1 MLHLEDPTNNAGRGW
16 ARLTARQ
23 LVDLI
28 YIGLKL
34 AHRRDRAALTDRNA
48 AKSDEAA
55 RAIACHLAERLS
67 HYPVFGPLRPAEGPT
82 CGGAGTNEASPSKPR
97 TGGDEPVP

>member
-1 MLHLEDPTNNAGRGW
+1 MLHLEDPTNNGGRGW

-34 AHRRDRAALTDRNA
+34 AARRHRAALADRNA
-48 AKSDEAA
+48 TKSDEAA
-55 RAIACHLAERLS
+55 RAIACHLADRLG
-67 HYPVFGPLRPAEGPT
+67 HYPMFGPERPAEGPT
-82 CGGAGTNEASPSKPR
+82 CGGAMKSEELR
-97 TGGDEPVP
+97 TRPHAGGIDPEP